1 MNDKEPF
8 AFEDDP
14 IQRCLLQI
22 ARTHVKLALEYG
34 EPHTS
39 SERKEEIRQRIES
52 LRMERDQLM
61 SRPPEEETGLIPRMT

>member
-1 MNDKEPF
+1 MKEKDAF
-8 AFEDDP
+8 DFEDDP
-14 IQRCLLQI
+14 DQRRLLQI

-39 SERKEEIRQRIES
+39 RERKEEIRQRIES

-61 SRPPEEETGLIPRMT
+61 SRPPEEETGFIPRMT